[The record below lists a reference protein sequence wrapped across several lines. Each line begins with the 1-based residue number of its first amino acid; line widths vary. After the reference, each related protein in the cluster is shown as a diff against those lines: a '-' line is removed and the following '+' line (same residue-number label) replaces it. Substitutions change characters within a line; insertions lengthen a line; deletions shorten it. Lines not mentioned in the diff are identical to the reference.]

1 MQVGFVFCICDPNPI
16 LLESFVTKNIF
27 MSYSRRELGFVDQLT
42 GKLEEQGYGVW
53 LDYRVLIPGSPWDA
67 QIEKGIRESDTIL
80 LVVSKASLAS
90 EYVELE
96 WREFLKMKKRF
107 ILLIFEAVD
116 LPKELEPFEWVDFR
130 GSYRKGLKELFA
142 QLKGPVQEERPAPQT
157 GFKAPANVFVA
168 VFFSVLVALLSL
180 GPFWTFFIPWF
191 LFPLP
196 YQIFKR
202 NFNFTQV
209 QAALIALP
217 FAISISAR
225 MYGYDGQQSIN
236 NGFFLA
242 LILLLILRSPAM
254 QRWGKPEA
262 NISKFIK
269 PAKLD
274 LKDPKPVSFYVDH
287 AAQDAVVAEDLAAAL
302 KKYGH
307 PQAKTIQDAKAVFVL
322 ISRFKG
328 DTDADP
334 SERMVFPIMVQLNQ
348 KIAPKLLRI
357 QWIDFR
363 PGVRGLDVIA
373 QLLPEP
379 AKLLKALGIRP
390 VSAQTVY
397 PPVITALYYYLILLG
412 VVVVGSIGDYLLS
425 PGVANLSASF
435 RSSTFQVM
443 GLNLLLFCGLI
454 IMMVRGLTMRTGW
467 FSSFRSMVVGVMGL
481 GGLIVWQM
489 IVITG
494 NMTEEQMSVPQGNMG
509 GATVGVYFFGILAMA
524 LVLLWNR
531 QDLRRWFP
539 AKSTRIA

>member
-1 MQVGFVFCICDPNPI
+1 MKVGFVFYI
-16 LLESFVTKNIF
+16 LIRILCVEPFVTKNIF
-27 MSYSRRELGFVDQLT
+27 MSYSRRELGFVDQLV

-53 LDYRVLIPGSPWDA
+53 LDYRVLIPGFPWDA
-67 QIEKGIRESDTIL
+67 QIEKGIKESDTIL
-80 LVVSKASLAS
+80 LVVSRASLAS
-90 EYVELE
+90 EYVAME
-96 WREFLKMKKRF
+96 WRHFLEMKKRF

-116 LPKELEPFEWVDFR
+116 LPKELEQFEWVDFR
-130 GSYRKGLKELFA
+130 GSYGKGLKELFS
-142 QLKGPVQEERPAPQT
+142 QLKQPVQEEHPIPQT
-157 GFKAPANVFVA
+157 GFKAPGIVFVA
-168 VFFSVLVALLSL
+168 LFFSMLVALVSL

-196 YQIFKR
+196 YRILKR
-202 NFNFTQV
+202 NFNFTLV

-217 FAISISAR
+217 FAISIAAR
-225 MYGYDGQQSIN
+225 MYGYDVGPSIN

-262 NISKFIK
+262 NISRFIK

-274 LKDPKPVSFYVDH
+274 VKDPKPISFYIDH
-287 AAQDAVVAEDLAAAL
+287 AAQDAVVAEDLTAAL

-307 PQAKTIQDAKAVFVL
+307 PQAKTMQDAKAVFVL
-322 ISRFKG
+322 ISRFKS
-328 DTDADP
+328 DTLADAD
-334 SERMVFPIMVQLNQ
+334 EQMVFPIMVQFNE

-379 AKLLKALGIRP
+379 AKLLRALGIRP

-412 VVVVGSIGDYLLS
+412 VVVVGSIGDYWLS

-435 RSSTFQVM
+435 RSSTFQIM
-443 GLNLLLFCGLI
+443 GLILLLFCGLI
-454 IMMVRGLTMRTGW
+454 ITMVRGLTMRIGW
-467 FSSFRSMVVGVMGL
+467 FSSFRSMIVGVVGL
-481 GGLIVWQM
+481 GGLIVWQV
-489 IVITG
+489 IVITA
-494 NMTEEQMSVPQGNMG
+494 NMTAEQMSAPQGNMG

-524 LVLLWNR
+524 VVLLWNR

-539 AKSTRIA
+539 AKSIRVP

>member
-1 MQVGFVFCICDPNPI
+1 
-16 LLESFVTKNIF
+16 VTKNIF
-27 MSYSRRELGFVDQLT
+27 MSYSRRELGFVDQLVE
-42 GKLEEQGYGVW
+42 KLEEQGYGVW
-53 LDYRVLIPGSPWDA
+53 LDYRVLIPGYPWDA
-67 QIEKGIRESDTIL
+67 QIEKGIKESDTVL

-96 WREFLKMKKRF
+96 WRQFLEMKKRF

-130 GSYRKGLKELFA
+130 GSYRKGLKELFS
-142 QLKGPVQEERPAPQT
+142 QLKQAVPEEHPIPQT
-157 GFKAPANVFVA
+157 GFRVPGIVFVA
-168 VFFSVLVALLSL
+168 VFFSILVALVSL

-217 FAISISAR
+217 FAISISAT

-236 NGFFLA
+236 SGFFLA

-262 NISKFIK
+262 TISRFIR

-274 LKDPKPVSFYVDH
+274 IKDPTPVSFYVDH
-287 AAQDAVVAEDLAAAL
+287 ASQDVVVAEDLAAAL

-307 PQAKTIQDAKAVFVL
+307 PQAKTMQEAKAVFVL
-322 ISRFKG
+322 ISRFKR
-328 DTDADP
+328 DTEADAD
-334 SERMVFPIMVQLNQ
+334 RQMLFPIMVQFTE

-373 QLLPEP
+373 QLLPQP
-379 AKLLKALGIRP
+379 AKMLKALGIRP
-390 VSAQTVY
+390 VSAQTIY

-412 VVVVGSIGDYLLS
+412 VVVAGSIGDYLLS
-425 PGVANLSASF
+425 PEVSNLSVSS
-435 RSSTFQVM
+435 RSSTFYLM
-443 GLNLLLFCGLI
+443 ALILLLFCGLI
-454 IMMVRGLTMRTGW
+454 VGIVRGLTMRSGW
-467 FSSFRSMVVGVMGL
+467 FSSFRSMMMGVMGL
-481 GGLIVWQM
+481 GGLIIWQV
-489 IVITG
+489 IVMTG
-494 NMTEEQMSVPQGNMG
+494 NLTEAQMSVPQRNMG
-509 GATVGVYFFGILAMA
+509 GATVGVYFFGILVMG
-524 LVLLWNR
+524 LVVLWNR
-531 QDLRRWFP
+531 QDIRRWFP
-539 AKSTRIA
+539 ARSV

>member
-1 MQVGFVFCICDPNPI
+1 
-16 LLESFVTKNIF
+16 VTKNIF
-27 MSYSRRELGFVDQLT
+27 MSYSRRELGFVDQLVD
-42 GKLEEQGYGVW
+42 KLEDQGYGVW

-67 QIEKGIRESDTIL
+67 QIEKGIKESDTIL

-96 WREFLKMKKRF
+96 WRQFLEMKKRF

-130 GSYRKGLKELFA
+130 GSYRKGLKELFS
-142 QLKGPVQEERPAPQT
+142 QLKQPIQEEHPVPQT
-157 GFKAPANVFVA
+157 GFKAPWIVFVA
-168 VFFSVLVALLSL
+168 VFFSILVSLVSL

-209 QAALIALP
+209 QAALVALP
-217 FAISISAR
+217 FAISISAT
-225 MYGYDGQQSIN
+225 MYGYDGQRSIN

-262 NISKFIK
+262 NISRFIM

-274 LKDPKPVSFYVDH
+274 IKDPSPVSFYVDH

-302 KKYGH
+302 RKYGH
-307 PQAKTIQDAKAVFVL
+307 PQVKNIQDAKAVFVL

-328 DTDADP
+328 DTEADP
-334 SERMVFPIMVQLNQ
+334 DKQMVFPIMVQFNE
-348 KIAPKLLRI
+348 KIAAKLLRI

-373 QLLPEP
+373 QLLSQP

-397 PPVITALYYYLILLG
+397 SPVITALYYYLILLG
-412 VVVVGSIGDYLLS
+412 VVVVGSVGDYLLS
-425 PGVANLSASF
+425 PEVANLSASV
-435 RSSTFQVM
+435 RSSTLQTM

-454 IMMVRGLTMRTGW
+454 VAMVRGLTMRIGW
-467 FSSFRSMVVGVMGL
+467 FCSFRSIVMGMLAL
-481 GGLIVWQM
+481 GGLIIWQV

-494 NMTEEQMSVPQGNMG
+494 NLTEGQMFAPQGNMG
-509 GATVGVYFFGILAMA
+509 GATVGVYFFGILAMG
-524 LVLLWNR
+524 LVVFWNR

-539 AKSTRIA
+539 ARSTKIP